1 MAEVGR
7 LSTAEEQLAAIA
19 NLSAVLDQHQV
30 DYWLFGGW
38 AVDFF
43 VGAVT
48 RSHDDIDVAAWRLDQ
63 DTIKEALEGAGWRL
77 APAARDTV
85 GARYQF
91 GSALVEFTFVVA
103 DADGSVVVLL
113 PDQSAVWSTQ
123 PFGDVHRELL
133 GVTSRTIPLE
143 LLRTGKS
150 VPREDDAEA
159 AKDRADFQAL
169 SKLDA

>member
-1 MAEVGR
+1 MSA
-7 LSTAEEQLAAIA
+7 AEEQLAAIA

-48 RSHDDIDVAAWRLDQ
+48 RAHDDIDVAAWRRDH
-63 DTIKEALEGAGWRL
+63 DRIKGALKGAGWRH
-77 APAARDTV
+77 AAAAGETA
-85 GARYQF
+85 GARYQL
-91 GSALVEFTFVVA
+91 GSALVEFTFVEA

-113 PDQSAVWSTQ
+113 PDQSAVWSRE
-123 PFGDVHRELL
+123 PFGEDRRELL
-133 GVTSRTIPLE
+133 GVTSRTISLE
-143 LLRTGKS
+143 LLRAGKS
-150 VPREDDAEA
+150 VPREDDADA

-169 SKLDA
+169 SRLDA